1 MERPCLDC
9 CFCVVS
15 VVMVLR
21 HAAGAGGPPVLEFTG
36 AIIGKT
42 AFGGQ
47 PGANGGPSP
56 GQTPPPHGPMQQEL
70 DQLQQQESVE
80 PPLLPAPRPVR
91 VPQSQQQRPGSAG
104 APSGGGRRN
113 DENGGGGGGGGG
125 ATTFKIQPRPVSD
138 GDALVASVDVAG
150 DCVQLGGPDPRA
162 SGKGALAQALS
173 CEGEG
178 GRGKAGKDGE
188 SSSSRGSASDTID
201 PHAA

>member
-1 MERPCLDC
+1 M
-9 CFCVVS
+9 
-15 VVMVLR
+15 
-21 HAAGAGGPPVLEFTG
+21 LEFTG
-36 AIIGKT
+36 ATIGKS
-42 AFGGQ
+42 AFGGH

-56 GQTPPPHGPMQQEL
+56 GQTPPPHGPMQQEH
-70 DQLQQQESVE
+70 DQLQQQEPSE

-104 APSGGGRRN
+104 APNGGGRRN
-113 DENGGGGGGGGG
+113 DENGGGGG
-125 ATTFKIQPRPVSD
+125 AAPTFKLQPRPVSD

-150 DCVQLGGPDPRA
+150 NCVQLGGPDPRA
-162 SGKGALAQALS
+162 SGKGVLAQALA
-173 CEGEG
+173 GEG